1 MDLQSQLG
9 WQRDMSSPATV
20 LPAPVSTLS
29 SVGPYRRLLTQ
40 GRADLRGRYAIN
52 ASPGQLLRQHTA
64 LVDRVLKMVW
74 NESPMPPQLGLLAV
88 GGYGRSQLFP
98 HSDVDVLFLLPDE
111 IDDDVKEKVSELVSS
126 LWDIGLEIGHSAR
139 SVEQCV
145 LEAAHDVTV
154 QTNLMEARFIAGN
167 RSLARA
173 FFSAVKTALDPK
185 AFFEAKLLE
194 QQQRH
199 GRFND
204 TAYNLEPNVKEG
216 PGGLRDLTNIL
227 WVASANGAGNGWPG
241 LARHKII
248 TAEEARHLARHER
261 TLQDLRIRLH
271 YQANRREDRLLFD
284 LQTPLANELGLR
296 ESPAKRAGEQLMQI
310 YYRTARAVT
319 QLNEIILQN
328 LRVSIFPAQTSQ
340 ALRLNERFQARN
352 ELLETVDADLYERYP
367 SAILET
373 FRLLQD
379 HPELKGIAA
388 PTLRALWRSAKH
400 IDATFRRDPTNRA
413 TFIGMFRHGTGL
425 THALRRMNR
434 YDVLGR
440 YLPPFGRIVGQMQH
454 DLFHVYTVDEHI
466 LMVVRNLRRFA
477 VTEMSHEYPLC
488 SRLMSE
494 FSRPEVL
501 FLAGMF
507 HDIAKG
513 RGGDHS
519 TLGMRDAQRFCD
531 NHGLSAEDTQLVV
544 WLVEHH
550 LTMSS
555 VAQKKDLSDPEV
567 IAQFARLVDNDRRLT
582 ALYLL
587 TVADI
592 RGTSPKV
599 WNAWKGKLLEDLFW
613 SARRYLSGD
622 TNPAGSRLQSRQKLA
637 LEKLRL
643 YALPEGVH
651 EKLWAQLDTT
661 YFLRH
666 DAREIAWH
674 TRLLHGRVDT
684 KTPVVKARLSPIGE
698 GAQVLIYAPD
708 RGNLFASI
716 CSFFEQIGFSI
727 VEAKIYTTPHGY
739 ALDTFQVMD
748 PARTTSHYR
757 DVIAYIEHELSSRLE
772 ENGPLPAPI
781 KGRISR
787 RVRNFPIT
795 PEVNLRPD
803 EKGSAWYLS
812 FIAGDR
818 PGLLSSVARVL
829 VSYGI
834 SVRTAKINTLG
845 ERAEDSF
852 VITGDALRET
862 KTVIRLESDLIRE
875 LET

>member
-1 MDLQSQLG
+1 
-9 WQRDMSSPATV
+9 MSASTAA
-20 LPAPVSTLS
+20 LPAPVPASSNLS
-29 SVGPYRRLLTQ
+29 RYRWRLTQ
-40 GRADLRGRYAIN
+40 GRADLRARYASN
-52 ASPGQLLRQHTA
+52 ASPALLLKRHTA
-64 LVDRVLKMVW
+64 LVDRVLKTVW
-74 NESPMPPQLGLLAV
+74 NESPMPPELSLLAV
-88 GGYGRSQLFP
+88 GGYGRVQLFP

-139 SVEQCV
+139 SIDQCV

-154 QTNLMEARFIAGN
+154 QTNLMEARFVAGN
-167 RSLARA
+167 RARARA
-173 FFSAVKTALDPK
+173 FFSAFNAALDPK

-227 WVASANGAGNGWPG
+227 WVAGANGAGRSWQD
-241 LARHKII
+241 LARHKLV
-248 TAEEARHLARHER
+248 TADEARHLARHER

-271 YQANRREDRLLFD
+271 YQANRREDRLLYD
-284 LQTPLANELGLR
+284 LQTPLANQLGLQD
-296 ESPAKRAGEQLMQI
+296 SPAKRAGEQLMQI

-340 ALRLNERFQARN
+340 AIRLNERFQARN
-352 ELLETVDADLYERYP
+352 ELLETVEANTYDQYP

-373 FRLLQD
+373 FRVLQD

-388 PTLRALWRSAKH
+388 PTLRALWRSAKR
-400 IDATFRRDPTNRA
+400 IDAAFRRDPTNRA
-413 TFIGMFRHGTGL
+413 IFIGMYRHGTGL

-477 VTEMSHEYPLC
+477 VPEMSHEYPLC

-501 FLAGMF
+501 YLAGMF

-519 TLGMRDAQRFCD
+519 TLGMRDARRFCVS
-531 NHGLSAEDTQLVV
+531 HGLSAQDTQLVV

-555 VAQKKDLSDPEV
+555 VAQKKDLSDPAVVAE
-567 IAQFARLVDNDRRLT
+567 FARLVDNDRRLT

-643 YALPEGVH
+643 YALPEGMH

-674 TRLLHGRVDT
+674 TRLLNGRVDT

-698 GAQVLIYAPD
+698 GAQVLVYAPD
-708 RGNLFASI
+708 RVNLFACI

-727 VEAKIYTTPHGY
+727 VEAKIYTTPHAY

-757 DVIAYIEHELSSRLE
+757 DVIAYIEHELSSRLA
-772 ENGPLPAPI
+772 ENGPLPPPI
-781 KGRISR
+781 KGRVSR

-818 PGLLSSVARVL
+818 PGLLSSLARVL
-829 VSYGI
+829 VNYGI

-875 LET
+875 LQT

>member
-1 MDLQSQLG
+1 
-9 WQRDMSSPATV
+9 MSSSGTV
-20 LPAPVSTLS
+20 LPAPVSAYS
-29 SVGPYRRLLTQ
+29 SVAQYRRLLTE
-40 GRADLRGRYAIN
+40 GRAALREGYSAN
-52 ASPGQLLRQHTA
+52 SSPAHLLRQHTA
-64 LVDRVLKMVW
+64 LVDRVLRSVW
-74 NESPMPPQLGLLAV
+74 SESPMPAELGLLAV

-111 IDDDVKEKVSELVSS
+111 IDDDVREKVSELVGR
-126 LWDIGLEIGHSAR
+126 LWDVGLEIGHSAR
-139 SVEQCV
+139 SVDQCV
-145 LEAAHDVTV
+145 LEAKQDVTV
-154 QTNLMEARFIAGN
+154 QTNLLEARFIAGN
-167 RSLARA
+167 RPLARK
-173 FFSAVKTALDPK
+173 FFSTVKAALDPK
-185 AFFEAKLLE
+185 DFFEAKMLE
-194 QQQRH
+194 QQLRH

-227 WVASANGAGNGWPG
+227 WVSSANGVGRSWMD
-241 LARHKII
+241 LARHQII

-271 YQANRREDRLLFD
+271 YQASRREDRLLFD
-284 LQTPLANELGLR
+284 LQTPLANQLGLR
-296 ESPAKRAGEQLMQI
+296 DSPAKRASEQLMQT

-328 LRVSIFPAQTSQ
+328 LRVSIFPALTTQPI
-340 ALRLNERFQARN
+340 AINERLQARN
-352 ELLETVDADLYERYP
+352 ELLEIIDAELFERHP

-373 FRLLQD
+373 FRLLQE
-379 HPELKGIAA
+379 HPELKGIGAS
-388 PTLRALWRSAKH
+388 TLRALWRGARH
-400 IDATFRRDPTNRA
+400 IDAAFRRDPANRA
-413 TFIGMFRHGTGL
+413 IFIDMFRRGTGL

-501 FLAGMF
+501 YLAGMF

-519 TLGMRDAQRFCD
+519 VLGTRDARRFCIS
-531 NHGLSAEDTQLVV
+531 HGLSAEDTQLVV

-567 IAQFARLVDNDRRLT
+567 IADFARLVDNDRRLT

-622 TNPAGSRLQSRQKLA
+622 TNPAGSRLQNRQKLA

-643 YALPEGVH
+643 YALPDGVH
-651 EKLWAQLDTT
+651 EKLWAQLDTP

-674 TRLLHGRVDT
+674 ARLLNGRVDT
-684 KTPVVKARLSPIGE
+684 KSAVVKARLSPIGE

-708 RGNLFASI
+708 RGNLFARI
-716 CSFFEQIGFSI
+716 CSFFERIGFSI
-727 VEAKIYTTPHGY
+727 VEAKIYTTLHGY

-748 PARTTSHYR
+748 PAKATSHYR
-757 DVIAYIEHELSSRLE
+757 DVIAYIEHELSSQLE
-772 ENGPLPAPI
+772 QNGPLPPPI

-787 RVRNFPIT
+787 RVRSFPIT
-795 PEVNLRPD
+795 PEVGLRPD

-829 VSYGI
+829 VNYGI

-852 VITGDALRET
+852 VITGDALQET

-875 LET
+875 LQT

>member
-1 MDLQSQLG
+1 
-9 WQRDMSSPATV
+9 MSSPAAA
-20 LPAPVSTLS
+20 LPAPVPALS
-29 SVGPYRRLLTQ
+29 SVSRYRRLLTQ
-40 GRADLRGRYAIN
+40 GRADLRARYA
-52 ASPGQLLRQHTA
+52 AHSSPGQLLKQHTA
-64 LVDRVLKMVW
+64 LVDGVLKAVW
-74 NESPMPPQLGLLAV
+74 TESPMPPQLGLLAV

-111 IDDDVKEKVSELVSS
+111 IDDDVREKVSELVGW

-154 QTNLMEARFIAGN
+154 QTNLMEARFVAGD

-173 FFSAVKTALDPK
+173 FFSAVKAALDPK

-227 WVASANGAGNGWPG
+227 WVASANGAGQGWPG

-248 TAEEARHLARHER
+248 TVEEARHLARHER
-261 TLQDLRIRLH
+261 MLQDLRIRLH

-284 LQTPLANELGLR
+284 LQTPLAHEVELRDSAG
-296 ESPAKRAGEQLMQI
+296 KRAGEQLMQM

-328 LRVSIFPAQTSQ
+328 LRVSIFPPQTCEP
-340 ALRLNERFQARN
+340 LRLNEHFQARN
-352 ELLETVDADLYERYP
+352 ELLETLDPDLYERHL

-388 PTLRALWRSAKH
+388 PTLRALWRGANH
-400 IDATFRRDPTNRA
+400 IDAAFRRDPSNRA
-413 TFIGMFRHGTGL
+413 IFIGMFRHGTGL

-501 FLAGMF
+501 FLAGIF

-519 TLGMRDAQRFCD
+519 MLGRRDAQRFCV

-567 IAQFARLVDNDRRLT
+567 IAQFARLVDSDRRLT

-622 TNPAGSRLQSRQKLA
+622 TNPAGSRLQNRQKLA

-651 EKLWAQLDTT
+651 GKLWAQLDTT

-674 TRLLHGRVDT
+674 TRLLHNRVDT

-757 DVIAYIEHELSSRLE
+757 DVIAYIEHELSARLE

-803 EKGSAWYLS
+803 EKGGAWYLS

-829 VSYGI
+829 VNYGI
-834 SVRTAKINTLG
+834 NVRTAKINTLG

-852 VITGDALRET
+852 VITGDALFET

>member
-1 MDLQSQLG
+1 
-9 WQRDMSSPATV
+9 
-20 LPAPVSTLS
+20 
-29 SVGPYRRLLTQ
+29 
-40 GRADLRGRYAIN
+40 
-52 ASPGQLLRQHTA
+52 
-64 LVDRVLKMVW
+64 
-74 NESPMPPQLGLLAV
+74 MPPELALLAV
-88 GGYGRSQLFP
+88 GGYGRCQLFP

-111 IDDDVKEKVSELVSS
+111 IDDDVREKVSELVGR
-126 LWDIGLEIGHSAR
+126 LWDVGLEIGHSAR
-139 SVEQCV
+139 SVDQCV

-154 QTNLMEARFIAGN
+154 QTNLLEARFVAGN
-167 RSLARA
+167 RLLARR
-173 FFSAVKTALDPK
+173 FFSTVKAALDPK
-185 AFFEAKLLE
+185 GFFEAKLLE
-194 QQQRH
+194 QQLRH

-227 WVASANGAGNGWPG
+227 WVSSANGVGRSWMD
-241 LARHKII
+241 LARRHII
-248 TAEEARHLARHER
+248 TGEEARHLARHER

-284 LQTPLANELGLR
+284 LQTPVANEVGLR
-296 ESPAKRAGEQLMQI
+296 DSPAKRASEQLMQT

-328 LRVSIFPAQTSQ
+328 LRVSIFPAQTTQ
-340 ALRLNERFQARN
+340 PIPLNERFQARN
-352 ELLETVDADLYERYP
+352 ELLESVDTELYERHP

-388 PTLRALWRSAKH
+388 STLRALWRGARH
-400 IDATFRRDPTNRA
+400 IDAAFRRDATNRA
-413 TFIGMFRHGTGL
+413 TFIDMFHHGTGL

-501 FLAGMF
+501 YLAGMF

-519 TLGMRDAQRFCD
+519 VLGMRDARRFSIS
-531 NHGLSAEDTQLVV
+531 HGVSAEDTQLVV

-567 IAQFARLVDNDRRLT
+567 IADFARLVDNDRRLT

-622 TNPAGSRLQSRQKLA
+622 TNPAGSRLQNRQRLA

-643 YALPEGVH
+643 YALPDGVH
-651 EKLWAQLDTT
+651 EKLWAQLDTP

-674 TRLLHGRVDT
+674 ARLLNGRVDT
-684 KTPVVKARLSPIGE
+684 KSAVVKARLSPIGE

-708 RGNLFASI
+708 RGNLFARI
-716 CSFFEQIGFSI
+716 CSFFERIGFSI
-727 VEAKIYTTPHGY
+727 VEAKIYTTLHGY

-748 PARTTSHYR
+748 PAKATSHYR
-757 DVIAYIEHELSSRLE
+757 DVIAYIEHELSSQLE
-772 ENGPLPAPI
+772 HQGPLPPPI

-787 RVRNFPIT
+787 RVRSFPIT
-795 PEVNLRPD
+795 PEVGLRPD

-875 LET
+875 LQT

>member
-1 MDLQSQLG
+1 MLAEGRAQL
-9 WQRDMSSPATV
+9 RAAYHAE
-20 LPAPVSTLS
+20 PAP
-29 SVGPYRRLLTQ
+29 GRLLKDH
-40 GRADLRGRYAIN
+40 A
-52 ASPGQLLRQHTA
+52 A
-64 LVDRVLKMVW
+64 LVDRVLKSLW
-74 NESPMPPQLGLLAV
+74 IASAMPSEAALLAV
-88 GGYGRSQLFP
+88 GGYGRCQLFP
-98 HSDVDVLFLLPDE
+98 YSDVDVLCLLPDE
-111 IDDDVKEKVSELVSS
+111 LNDEAREKLSELVGK

-145 LEAAHDVTV
+145 AEGALDVTV
-154 QTNLMEARFIAGN
+154 QTNLLEARFLAGN
-167 RSLARA
+167 RALARQ
-173 FFSAVKTALDPK
+173 FSAAVRVALNPR

-204 TAYNLEPNVKEG
+204 TAYNLEPNVKES

-227 WVASANGAGNGWPG
+227 WVAGANGMGRAWPE
-241 LARHKII
+241 LARHRII
-248 TAEEARHLARHER
+248 TGEEARQLARHER
-261 TLQDLRIRLH
+261 TVQDLRIRLH
-271 YQANRREDRLLFD
+271 YQAHRREDRLVFD
-284 LQTPLANELGLR
+284 LQTPLAGQFGLCDT
-296 ESPAKRAGEQLMQI
+296 PYKRASEQLMQV

-328 LRVSIFPAQTSQ
+328 LRVSIFPPLACEP
-340 ALRLNERFQARN
+340 LKLNERFEVRN
-352 ELLETVDADLYERYP
+352 ELLETVDEELYQRQP
-367 SAILET
+367 AAILET
-373 FRLLQD
+373 FRVLQE
-379 HPELKGIAA
+379 HPELKGIGAT
-388 PTLRALWRSAKH
+388 TLRALWRSAKH
-400 IDATFRRDPTNRA
+400 IDAAFRRDPVNRA
-413 TFIGMFRHGTGL
+413 QFIGMFRQGAGL

-494 FSRPEVL
+494 FSRPEL
-501 FLAGMF
+501 LYLAGMF

-519 TLGMRDAQRFCD
+519 VLGMSDARRFCAH
-531 NHGLSAEDTQLVV
+531 HGLVEEDTHLVV

-555 VAQKKDLSDPEV
+555 VAQKKDLSDPDV
-567 IAQFARLVDNDRRLT
+567 IAEFAHLVGNDRRLT

-587 TVADI
+587 TVADV

-613 SARRYLSGD
+613 STRRYLSGD
-622 TNPAGSRLQSRQKLA
+622 TNPAGSRLQNRQKLA

-643 YALPEGVH
+643 YALPEGVQ

-674 TRLLHGRVDT
+674 ARLLQGRVDT
-684 KTPVVKARLSPIGE
+684 KTPIIKARLSPIGE
-698 GAQVLIYAPD
+698 GVQVLIYAPD
-708 RGNLFASI
+708 RGTLFARI
-716 CSFFEQIGFSI
+716 CSFFERIGFSI
-727 VEAKIYTTPHGY
+727 VEAKIYTTLHGY

-748 PARTTSHYR
+748 PAKATSHYR
-757 DVIAYIEHELSSRLE
+757 DMIAYVEHELAAQLE
-772 ENGPLPAPI
+772 QNGPLPIPV

-787 RVRNFPIT
+787 RVRSFPIT
-795 PEVNLRPD
+795 PEVGLRPD

-829 VSYGI
+829 VDYGI

-862 KTVIRLESDLIRE
+862 KTIIRLESDLIRE
-875 LET
+875 LQT

>member
-1 MDLQSQLG
+1 
-9 WQRDMSSPATV
+9 MSSLAPARTA
-20 LPAPVSTLS
+20 PAPVYSTVGQYKRVLAEGRASLRS
-29 SVGPYRRLLTQ
+29 SYSLDPAPGRLLKQ
-40 GRADLRGRYAIN
+40 HAD
-52 ASPGQLLRQHTA
+52 
-64 LVDRVLKMVW
+64 LVDRVLRAVW
-74 NESPMPPQLGLLAV
+74 SECAMPAQLSLLAV

-98 HSDVDVLFLLPDE
+98 YSDVDVLFLLPDDM
-111 IDDDVKEKVSELVSS
+111 DDAAREKVSELVGS

-139 SVEQCV
+139 SVDECLAEGAQ
-145 LEAAHDVTV
+145 DVTV
-154 QTNLMEARFIAGN
+154 QTNLLEARFVAGN
-167 RSLARA
+167 RALSRQ
-173 FFSAVKTALDPK
+173 FFAATRLALDPT
-185 AFFEAKLLE
+185 AFFEAKVLE

-204 TAYNLEPNVKEG
+204 TAYNLEPNVKES
-216 PGGLRDLTNIL
+216 PGGLRDLINIL
-227 WVASANGAGNGWPG
+227 WVSGANAMGRNWMQ
-241 LARHKII
+241 LADHGII
-248 TAEEARHLARHER
+248 TTEEARHLARHQR

-271 YQANRREDRLLFD
+271 YQANRREDRLVFD
-284 LQTPLANELGLR
+284 LQTPLANQLGLQDT
-296 ESPAKRAGEQLMQI
+296 PAKRASEQLMQG

-328 LRVSIFPAQTSQ
+328 LRAGIFPPQTS
-340 ALRLNERFQARN
+340 APLPLNERFEARN
-352 ELLETVDADLYERYP
+352 ELLEVVDPGVYERHP
-367 SAILET
+367 TALFET
-373 FRLLQD
+373 FRLLQE
-379 HPELKGIAA
+379 HPELKGIGAT
-388 PTLRALWRSAKH
+388 TLRALWRCAKH
-400 IDATFRRDPTNRA
+400 IDADFRRDPANRA
-413 TFIGMFRHGTGL
+413 MFLEMFRHGTGL

-477 VTEMSHEYPLC
+477 VTVMAHEYPLC

-494 FSRPEVL
+494 FANPEL
-501 FLAGMF
+501 LYIAGMF

-519 TLGMRDAQRFCD
+519 ILGMRDAHRFCTH
-531 NHGLSAEDTQLVV
+531 HGLSNEDTKLVV

-550 LTMSS
+550 LVMSS
-555 VAQKKDLSDPEV
+555 VAQKKDLSEPAV
-567 IAQFARLVDNDRRLT
+567 IADFARMVGNERRLT

-587 TVADI
+587 TVADV

-613 SARRYLSGD
+613 STRRYLSGD
-622 TNPAGSRLQSRQKLA
+622 TNPAGSRLQNRQKLA

-643 YALPEGVH
+643 YAMPEHSH

-674 TRLLHGRVDT
+674 TRLLNGREES
-684 KTPVVKARLSPIGE
+684 KTPIVRARLSPIGE
-698 GAQVLIYAPD
+698 GVQVMIYAPD
-708 RGNLFASI
+708 RGNLFARI
-716 CSFFEQIGFSI
+716 CSFFERIGFSI
-727 VEAKIYTTPHGY
+727 VEAKIYTTLHGY

-748 PARTTSHYR
+748 PAKATTHYR
-757 DVIAYIEHELSSRLE
+757 DVIAYVEHELALQLE
-772 ENGPLPAPI
+772 QNGPLPPPV

-787 RVRNFPIT
+787 RVRSFPIT
-795 PEVNLRPD
+795 PEVGLRPD
-803 EKGSAWYLS
+803 EKGSAWYLT

-829 VSYGI
+829 VEYQI
-834 SVRTAKINTLG
+834 SVQTAKINTLG

-862 KTVIRLESDLIRE
+862 KNIIRLESDLIRE
-875 LET
+875 LQT

>member
-1 MDLQSQLG
+1 MPSE
-9 WQRDMSSPATV
+9 
-20 LPAPVSTLS
+20 
-29 SVGPYRRLLTQ
+29 
-40 GRADLRGRYAIN
+40 
-52 ASPGQLLRQHTA
+52 TA
-64 LVDRVLKMVW
+64 LM
-74 NESPMPPQLGLLAV
+74 AV
-88 GGYGRSQLFP
+88 GGYGRCQLFP
-98 HSDVDVLFLLPDE
+98 YSDLDVLFLLPDE
-111 IDDDVKEKVSELVSS
+111 MNDEAREKVSELVGK

-145 LEAAHDVTV
+145 AEGVQDVTV
-154 QTNLMEARFIAGN
+154 QTNLLEARFLTGN
-167 RSLARA
+167 RALARQ
-173 FFSAVKTALDPK
+173 FSAAIRLALNPK

-204 TAYNLEPNVKEG
+204 TAYNLEPNVKES

-227 WVASANGAGNGWPG
+227 WVAGANGMGRTWPE
-241 LARHKII
+241 LARHRII
-248 TAEEARHLARHER
+248 TSEEARHLARHER
-261 TLQDLRIRLH
+261 TVQDLRIRLH
-271 YQANRREDRLLFD
+271 YQANRREDRLVFD
-284 LQTPLANELGLR
+284 LQAPLAGQFGLR
-296 ESPAKRAGEQLMQI
+296 DTPYKRASEQLMQM

-328 LRVSIFPAQTSQ
+328 LRVSIFPPLACEP
-340 ALRLNERFQARN
+340 LKLNQRFEMRN
-352 ELLETVDADLYERYP
+352 ELLETVDEELYSRQP
-367 SAILET
+367 AAILET
-373 FRLLQD
+373 FRLLQE
-379 HPELKGIAA
+379 HPELKGIGAT
-388 PTLRALWRSAKH
+388 TLRALWRSAKH
-400 IDATFRRDPTNRA
+400 IDAAFRRDPVNREQ
-413 TFIGMFRHGTGL
+413 FIGMFRQGAGL

-494 FSRPEVL
+494 FSRPEL
-501 FLAGMF
+501 LYLAGMF

-513 RGGDHS
+513 RSGDHS
-519 TLGMRDAQRFCD
+519 VLGMSDARRFCVH
-531 NHGLSAEDTQLVV
+531 HGLVEEDTRLVV

-555 VAQKKDLSDPEV
+555 VAQKKDLSDPSV
-567 IAQFARLVDNDRRLT
+567 IADFARLVGNDRRLT

-587 TVADI
+587 TVADV

-613 SARRYLSGD
+613 STRRYLSGD
-622 TNPAGSRLQSRQKLA
+622 TNPAGSRLQNRQKLA

-643 YALPEGVH
+643 YALPEGVQ
-651 EKLWAQLDTT
+651 EKLWVQLDTT

-674 TRLLHGRVDT
+674 ARVLQGRVDT
-684 KTPVVKARLSPIGE
+684 KTPVIKARLSPIGE
-698 GAQVLIYAPD
+698 GVQVLIYAPD
-708 RGNLFASI
+708 RGTLFARI
-716 CSFFEQIGFSI
+716 CSFFERIGFSI
-727 VEAKIYTTPHGY
+727 VEAKIYTTLHGY

-748 PARTTSHYR
+748 PAKATSHYR
-757 DVIAYIEHELSSRLE
+757 DMIAYVEHELAAQIEQS
-772 ENGPLPAPI
+772 GPLPTPV

-787 RVRNFPIT
+787 RVRSFPIT
-795 PEVNLRPD
+795 PEVGLRPD

-829 VSYGI
+829 VDYGI
-834 SVRTAKINTLG
+834 SVQTAKINTLG

-862 KTVIRLESDLIRE
+862 KTIIRLESDLIRE
-875 LET
+875 LQT